1 MFQTWII
8 IIRDF
13 AFDINIVITSV
24 TIVFHETIISVLHH
38 SLKQNYKICKNIFYK
53 KFYNNNYE
61 TAERVDIFRTNCSL
75 EIFSLFSIRRCKK
88 KKNNRFFQK
97 FSPQQ
102 KMSRLI
108 FIVRYNATSTSP
120 PLFRFF
126 LSIPKKISKILS
138 KSRHSP
144 DNFSRV

>member
-1 MFQTWII
+1 MKQPREWIFLEPTV
-8 IIRDF
+8 RLKYF
-13 AFDINIVITSV
+13 PFSRSV
-24 TIVFHETIISVLHH
+24 V
-38 SLKQNYKICKNIFYK
+38 
-53 KFYNNNYE
+53 
-61 TAERVDIFRTNCSL
+61 A
-75 EIFSLFSIRRCKK
+75 KK

-138 KSRHSP
+138 KSFPR
-144 DNFSRV
+144 